1 MNLCLILVCLPL
13 IHAQYG
19 NGPSSSTETTM
30 ETSASPTPTSSSGA
44 VHTVD
49 VGEDGFTYDPDTVT
63 AAAGDTVEFH
73 FYPGDHSVV
82 QATFSSPCKPLNDSS
97 IYSGFLMGTA
107 DGNQDIFTVTINDTN
122 PVWFYCAQI
131 GHCQA
136 GMVGVINPPS
146 GGSDTL
152 DAFKSA
158 ASTASAAPTPSAVNG
173 GVFGK
178 PSETTSSASSSSST
192 STSEPTSEPAP
203 MSEGSSL
210 RVWRDLSVVLGL
222 SVLVGICMM

>member
-44 VHTVD
+44 VHTID
-49 VGEDGFTYDPDTVT
+49 VGEDGFTYNPDTVT

-82 QATFSSPCKPLNDSS
+82 QAAFSSPCKPLNDSS

-107 DGNQDIFTVTINDTN
+107 DGNV
-122 PVWFYCAQI
+122 
-131 GHCQA
+131 
-136 GMVGVINPPS
+136 S
-146 GGSDTL
+146 L
-152 DAFKSA
+152 
-158 ASTASAAPTPSAVNG
+158 
-173 GVFGK
+173 
-178 PSETTSSASSSSST
+178 SSLST
-192 STSEPTSEPAP
+192 SWANILCYPTA
-203 MSEGSSL
+203 
-210 RVWRDLSVVLGL
+210 RHIYRDY
-222 SVLVGICMM
+222 